1 MPKPFFANFELFLGT
16 QNSCLS
22 QYDLVNIRC
31 QNPFLT
37 IRGAFF
43 VVFINTLSLDTK
55 GFKAFFWFLACNTVY
70 KSKKCTLESA
80 PAVIGS
86 VFMRIFGIFLAQCL
100 EGMNYER
107 INRIVK
113 IMVRGGCGGRTKK
126 ERKMWRER
134 RGLKEW

>member
-1 MPKPFFANFELFLGT
+1 MLYLLTRCRLILKVLRHFSGFWLAIRYTKVKNVH
-16 QNSCLS
+16 LS
-22 QYDLVNIRC
+22 QL
-31 QNPFLT
+31 QP
-37 IRGAFF
+37 
-43 VVFINTLSLDTK
+43 
-55 GFKAFFWFLACNTVY
+55 
-70 KSKKCTLESA
+70 
-80 PAVIGS
+80 S